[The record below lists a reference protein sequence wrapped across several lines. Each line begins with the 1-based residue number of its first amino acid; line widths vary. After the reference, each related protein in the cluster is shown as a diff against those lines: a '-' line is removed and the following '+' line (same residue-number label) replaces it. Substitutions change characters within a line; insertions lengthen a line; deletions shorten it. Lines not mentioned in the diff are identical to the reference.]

1 MATVGSR
8 PRWHVSDDNWVF
20 FCCWPTHILIFVS
33 PFLEMISFVFAL
45 LFKAFVQQRK
55 TLIDLLPYSN
65 RPLALQGKQ
74 NVTSLYVW
82 WKFPISYHCSS
93 FHWWKFF
100 LLWNFDPFLFHEQ
113 PLLNV
118 DSNYPLLLLLFLSD
132 PKNVKTLRPNQMSVI
147 CQCSNCY
154 IPPSTI
160 NLPSSP
166 IAIGIFTLGTTGEVN
181 YLIRLV
187 KSMNG

>member
-33 PFLEMISFVFAL
+33 PFLEMIPFVCAL

-55 TLIDLLPYSN
+55 TLIEPYRASKMWH
-65 RPLALQGKQ
+65 L
-74 NVTSLYVW
+74 LYVW

-93 FHWWKFF
+93 FHWWKFI

-118 DSNYPLLLLLFLSD
+118 NSNYPLLHLLFLSD

-147 CQCSNCY
+147 CQCPYCY

-160 NLPSSP
+160 TSP
-166 IAIGIFTLGTTGEVN
+166 PQ
-181 YLIRLV
+181 
-187 KSMNG
+187 